1 MPGGEVPTLMVSRME
16 AFKRALGAGLEKEQ
30 VETWAKERR
39 NEKRLEDDE
48 AAKRPAA
55 LPAPES
61 SRGADEAPR
70 DADEAARRAS
80 CLGWSEPMSVADAEE
95 PRERTSDIVSMYGRS
110 RGLDHPVAISVA
122 ASVEALLPTCRAPRV
137 SHIAHRDG
145 SDRRLSY
152 GPRLCLS
159 SCVQSTPGSLPRQRR
174 DWRAHD
180 DDDGERILATHSFS

>member
-95 PRERTSDIVSMYGRS
+95 PRERTSDIVSMYDTFES
-110 RGLDHPVAISVA
+110 ISKDA
-122 ASVEALLPTCRAPRV
+122 ASQAARHSLQEL
-137 SHIAHRDG
+137 
-145 SDRRLSY
+145 RRLPCS
-152 GPRLCLS
+152 
-159 SCVQSTPGSLPRQRR
+159 Q
-174 DWRAHD
+174 
-180 DDDGERILATHSFS
+180 I

>member
-1 MPGGEVPTLMVSRME
+1 MRGNPGSVKRKKNPRAKGGLRMPGGEVPTLMVSRME

-70 DADEAARRAS
+70 DADEAARRSAPPPAS
-80 CLGWSEPMSVADAEE
+80 ESPRDTDEAPGE
-95 PRERTSDIVSMYGRS
+95 PR
-110 RGLDHPVAISVA
+110 
-122 ASVEALLPTCRAPRV
+122 
-137 SHIAHRDG
+137 
-145 SDRRLSY
+145 
-152 GPRLCLS
+152 S
-159 SCVQSTPGSLPRQRR
+159 SPGSRLFGGLFGRR
-174 DWRAHD
+174 S
-180 DDDGERILATHSFS
+180 G